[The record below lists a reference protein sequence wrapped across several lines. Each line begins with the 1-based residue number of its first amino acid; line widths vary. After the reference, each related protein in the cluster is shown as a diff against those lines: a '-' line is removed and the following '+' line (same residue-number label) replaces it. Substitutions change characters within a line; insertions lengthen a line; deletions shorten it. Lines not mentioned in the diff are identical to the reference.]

1 MKRFLKTLVVI
12 GFSISITSCEDILAE
27 DISNDI
33 IQIIYP
39 TEGVVIES
47 NVVTFQWNELKG
59 ADDYRVQ
66 VYNMNQVKVHDTLV
80 SRTTVSLP
88 LSEGD
93 YQWRV
98 RGENNAYQSTYSL
111 SIYFE
116 VNESLDL
123 TNQQVL
129 LASPVTNFVTN
140 QNNFTL
146 SWDVLSAADSYTI
159 EIVNNS
165 LGGTI
170 VYQQSDL
177 TITSLALNNTI
188 ITQDGNYTWKVKG
201 VNTTS
206 QTGFSS
212 RNFSIDTVNPNQ
224 PQNSLPANNAT
235 FNTNQNVNFSW
246 TIPADS
252 GVVQSSISYTIE
264 IASDSAFTTIIQTSN
279 ATGTTFSQSF
289 TTAGEYFW
297 RVKARDAAGNIGI
310 SSTSFK
316 FTIN

>member
-159 EIVNNS
+159 EILNNS
-165 LGGTI
+165 
-170 VYQQSDL
+170 
-177 TITSLALNNTI
+177 
-188 ITQDGNYTWKVKG
+188 
-201 VNTTS
+201 
-206 QTGFSS
+206 
-212 RNFSIDTVNPNQ
+212 
-224 PQNSLPANNAT
+224 
-235 FNTNQNVNFSW
+235 
-246 TIPADS
+246 
-252 GVVQSSISYTIE
+252 
-264 IASDSAFTTIIQTSN
+264 
-279 ATGTTFSQSF
+279 
-289 TTAGEYFW
+289 
-297 RVKARDAAGNIGI
+297 
-310 SSTSFK
+310 
-316 FTIN
+316 

>member
-177 TITSLALNNTI
+177 TITSLTLNNTI

-201 VNTTS
+201 VNNTS
-206 QTGFSS
+206 QTIFSS
-212 RNFSIDTVNPNQ
+212 RSFSIDTVNPNQ